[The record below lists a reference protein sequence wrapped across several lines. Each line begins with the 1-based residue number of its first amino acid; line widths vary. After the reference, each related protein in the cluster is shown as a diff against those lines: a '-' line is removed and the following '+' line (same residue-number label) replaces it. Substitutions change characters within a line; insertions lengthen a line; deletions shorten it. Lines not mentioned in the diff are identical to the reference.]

1 MSANGGKV
9 LQEVFKGEKRP
20 SMVYKNSNKLQKSF
34 VDSLRRCISQ
44 DYKGELEFLG
54 SKLATLCYCCAFLS
68 FGMSEAIIGPTVL
81 ELGCRTN
88 RGVTKIA
95 WIVFVQAF
103 SAWFG
108 SLTGGILAERYED
121 TIYIY
126 YWSSIVY
133 IYIYILL
140 EL

>member
-1 MSANGGKV
+1 MSADGGKV
-9 LQEVFKGEKRP
+9 LQEVFKGENRP
-20 SMVYKNSNKLQKSF
+20 SMVYKNSNKQKSV
-34 VDSLRRCISQ
+34 VDSLRQCISQ
-44 DYKGELEFLG
+44 DYKSELEFLG
-54 SKLATLCYCCAFLS
+54 SKLAMLCYCGAFLS

-108 SLTGGILAERYED
+108 SLTGGILAERY
-121 TIYIY
+121 TKIRLYICIY
-126 YWSSIVY
+126 V
-133 IYIYILL
+133 
-140 EL
+140 